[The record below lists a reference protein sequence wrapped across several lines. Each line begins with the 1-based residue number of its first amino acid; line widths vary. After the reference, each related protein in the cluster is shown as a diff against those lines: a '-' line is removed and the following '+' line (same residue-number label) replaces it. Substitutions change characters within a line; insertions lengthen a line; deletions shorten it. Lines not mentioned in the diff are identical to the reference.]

1 MTNKDVPAII
11 PDRQMDILK
20 FLIVGWSIFWAAT
33 LLALSQLKAGD
44 LSAILTIPATQ
55 VYRILWVY
63 PIFALAG
70 WILGCVVAIGL
81 ARVLKGTE
89 KS

>member
-1 MTNKDVPAII
+1 
-11 PDRQMDILK
+11 
-20 FLIVGWSIFWAAT
+20 
-33 LLALSQLKAGD
+33 LSQLKAGD

-63 PIFALAG
+63 PVFALAG
-70 WILGCVVAIGL
+70 WILGCIVAIGL